1 MIPPALRN
9 VLYVMAAFLL
19 ADFVTGVFHW
29 WEDRYGNPAWPVI
42 GKLVVEPN
50 ILHHARNEKFTDA

>member
-1 MIPPALRN
+1 M
-9 VLYVMAAFLL
+9 